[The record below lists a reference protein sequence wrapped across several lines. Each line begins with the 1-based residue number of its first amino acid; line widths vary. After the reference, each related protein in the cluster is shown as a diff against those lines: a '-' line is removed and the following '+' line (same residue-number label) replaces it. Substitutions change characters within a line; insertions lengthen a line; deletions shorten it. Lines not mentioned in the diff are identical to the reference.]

1 MKDANDPIHCITT
14 FLQTAQKWN
23 DSYVRRQRNDF
34 ILKTFCF
41 ELFLS
46 PGWESVWPI
55 VPPVETFSALLA
67 ILAGNS
73 PVTGE
78 FPTQRPVTRS
88 FDVFVDLRL
97 NKRLSKQSWGWWFET
112 PSRPLWR
119 QCNDRLPPLLMIY
132 IWPCVSLVKQIIL
145 PPISR
150 THNRKVTNWNAPILS
165 VFQFIPHPH
174 TNPTHHPY
182 KNWCYF
188 IIPSYCLVFIKPT
201 RIPHCAKI
209 GKRAWETSQVR
220 SCVQEF
226 RW

>member
-1 MKDANDPIHCITT
+1 MIPTFAEREMILFWKLSVLNCFCPRLGVGLANHTCCRTWWHH
-14 FLQTAQKWN
+14 QM
-23 DSYVRRQRNDF
+23 
-34 ILKTFCF
+34 
-41 ELFLS
+41 
-46 PGWESVWPI
+46 
-55 VPPVETFSALLA
+55 ETFSALLA
-67 ILAGNS
+67 IWAGNS

-112 PSRPLWR
+112 PWRPLWC